1 MNKYFCNACGA
12 HFESNDNE
20 NDAICPNCGCYD
32 IYSDTAEGAA
42 RSVKDMT
49 DYENTQELWE
59 D

>member
-1 MNKYFCNACGA
+1 M
-12 HFESNDNE
+12 HFESDEGE
-20 NDAICPNCGCYD
+20 NNAICPNCGCYD
-32 IYSDTAEGAA
+32 IYPDTAEGVT